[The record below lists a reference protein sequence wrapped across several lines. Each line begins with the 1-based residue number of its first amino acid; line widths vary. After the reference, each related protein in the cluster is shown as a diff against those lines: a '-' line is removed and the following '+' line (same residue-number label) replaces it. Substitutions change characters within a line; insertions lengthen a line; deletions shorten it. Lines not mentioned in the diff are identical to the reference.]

1 VAEGWESTGVDGVD
15 VALGGGLLT
24 GDNIVWFGGDDELH
38 RALGRA
44 FFAAAPSGTT
54 KTVVTTREAPAAVRR
69 AVGEDVDVL
78 DARPG
83 RRFADPLDLER
94 AVVERGTTGSRVA
107 IDGLDDFVH
116 RLGPARSLALFSR
129 ICPQLFDAGAICSW
143 RAGESSRPIRDK
155 VRSVTQCV
163 LDVSRSRLRVVKAE
177 GRTGVQGRL
186 FQLELVD
193 GSVSVQEERTLGRL
207 AEGLRRLRA
216 ERGLTQSD
224 VARVA
229 GVSPSAISQAEAGHR
244 GLGLE
249 TVMRIAEGVGTT
261 IDDLLGASA
270 PPGYVIA
277 RRDRGVPRGDITPLL
292 DDPGGGLRA
301 YLVQLEPGARGEPPA
316 VHKGPELIVVASGLV
331 QVELGTETPVMRAGD
346 AVLATTVGVRGWRNL
361 LAAPARLFWILSDPS
376 PRAS

>member
-1 VAEGWESTGVDGVD
+1 MAGPWESTGIEGVD

-24 GDNIVWFGGDDELH
+24 GDNIVWFGGDDDLH
-38 RALGRA
+38 HAVQRS
-44 FFAAAPSGTT
+44 FFAAAPARAP
-54 KTVVTTREAPAAVRR
+54 KVAVTTSASPTDVRR
-69 AVGEDVDVL
+69 VAGEDVEVL

-83 RRFADPLDLER
+83 GRHADPLELER
-94 AVVERGTTGSRVA
+94 AVVERGTRGARVA
-107 IDGLDDFVH
+107 VDSLDDFVH

-129 ICPQLFDAGAICSW
+129 ICPQLFDAGALCSW
-143 RAGESSRPIRDK
+143 RAGEHSRPIRDK

-163 LDVSRSRLRVVKAE
+163 LDVSRNRLRIVKAE

-186 FQLELVD
+186 YQLRLDD
-193 GSVSVQEERTLGRL
+193 GAVTVHEERAVGRL
-207 AEGLRRLRA
+207 AEGLRRLRT
-216 ERGLTQSD
+216 ERGLSQSD

-261 IDDLLGASA
+261 VDDLLGASP

-277 RRDRGVPRGDITPLL
+277 RRDRGVARGAITPLL

-301 YLVQLEPGARGEPPA
+301 YLVQLEPGGRGEPPA

-346 AVLATTVGVRGWRNL
+346 AILATTVGVRGWRNL
-361 LAAPARLFWILSDPS
+361 LAVPARLFWILRDPW
-376 PRAS
+376 AQAG